1 MTESAMYWLTRLDGV
16 HSFINGLEF
25 PLVLVSAVAALAM
38 VISYTVAKCNEKD
51 AEQSDY
57 AKEQFEL
64 AKGFFKT
71 SLKVFVCTAA
81 AAACLG
87 AASVFVPTTK
97 EMAAIKVVPV
107 LAGPETAEKLKEV
120 SSDMANAAAQWL
132 KDAKA
137 KRK

>member
-25 PLVLVSAVAALAM
+25 PLVLVATVAALTTA
-38 VISYTVAKCNEKD
+38 ISYAVAKCDEKD
-51 AEQSDY
+51 AEQSGY

-71 SLKVFVCTAA
+71 SLKTFACAA
-81 AAACLG
+81 AAATCLG

-107 LAGPETAEKLKEV
+107 LAGPETAEKLKEM
-120 SSDMANAAAQWL
+120 SSDMVDAAAQWL
-132 KDAKA
+132 KDAKE